1 MSQDQGRLISLP
13 EALEVLWVEMRGS
26 TQMVLE
32 TMQGSGSDMGPLAKH
47 VFQALDPEILQGM
60 KETDTKEGTVT
71 PKGRARKRGG
81 SSGVW

>member
-1 MSQDQGRLISLP
+1 MSKGQGRLISLP
-13 EALEVLWVEMRGS
+13 EAPEVLWVEMRGS
-26 TQMVLE
+26 TQMVPE
-32 TMQGSGSDMGPLAKH
+32 TMQGQTWEPLAKH

-60 KETDTKEGTVT
+60 KETDKKEGIVA